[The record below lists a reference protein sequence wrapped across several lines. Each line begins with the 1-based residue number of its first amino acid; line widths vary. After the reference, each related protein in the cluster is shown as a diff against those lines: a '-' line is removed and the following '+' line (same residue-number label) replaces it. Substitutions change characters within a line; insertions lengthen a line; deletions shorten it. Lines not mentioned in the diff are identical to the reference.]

1 MAKLTLSSLG
11 PMLKEKREGR
21 GIREIAKEI
30 GISPATLS
38 RVENGKEP
46 DLDTFRKI
54 CQWLRVDPNEVLGY
68 KTMKVDDNT
77 ARDNTVYAHLRA
89 DRNLDRDTIQA
100 LAEMILRARKM
111 IAERIR

>member
-1 MAKLTLSSLG
+1 MAKLSLSSLG
-11 PMLKEKREGR
+11 PMLKEKRQGK

-46 DLDTFRKI
+46 DLGTFRKI
-54 CQWLRVDPNEVLGY
+54 CQWLKVDPNEVLGY
-68 KTMKVDDNT
+68 KTMTVDDT
-77 ARDNTVYAHLRA
+77 TTRDSALYAHLRA
-89 DRNLDRDTIQA
+89 DRNLDRETTRA